1 MLSLKWVLVLENY
14 RTPNAEWRDLGS
26 KGFGSFAIKKIPAGS
41 VIATFGGTAST
52 FDGLRRFPTER
63 ISRSIQVE
71 NDLFFVGPVERE
83 PGDSINHS
91 CDPNCGMRN
100 ATQVVAMRDISVG
113 EELTFD
119 YAMSDMAPYDEFD
132 CECDSPLCR
141 TRVTGL
147 DWRLPALQ
155 ERYAGYFSPYVQREI
170 VAARLA
176 RSLKKHEVE
185 SLMALYDS
193 NPIAALTDALRIV
206 TGHHS
211 ATWEHLVTLLGQHL
225 RDGLLAADTATLD
238 LVAAEMNETRTVS
251 RH

>member
-1 MLSLKWVLVLENY
+1 MLSVKWVLVLENY

-26 KGFGSFAIKKIPAGS
+26 KGFGSFATEGIPPGS

-52 FDGLRRFPTER
+52 FDGLRRFSTER

-71 NDLFFVGPVERE
+71 TDLFFVGPIERE

-100 ATQVVAMRDISVG
+100 ATQVVAMRAISVG

-132 CECDSPLCR
+132 CSCASPLCR
-141 TRVTGL
+141 KRVTGL

-155 ERYAGYFSPYVQREI
+155 ERYAGYFSPYIQREI

-176 RSLKKHEVE
+176 RSLKKREVE
-185 SLMALYDS
+185 SLMGLYDT
-193 NPIAALTDALRIV
+193 NPIDALSDALRVV

-211 ATWEHLVTLLGQHL
+211 ATWEHLVALLGEHL

-238 LVAAEMNETRTVS
+238 LVAAELNETRTVS